1 MVVDLR
7 KAYQYIQDET
17 EKKEP
22 FNQDIIDFKK
32 NEDIPY
38 IISNICRGLDVIDGF
53 KFLDVDM
60 YKPDEVYNPNIVKS
74 LLAKN
79 KSKDYM
85 IYPIEQSRYMII
97 DIHYELSAPNDDGE
111 IETKDCHTKVFYPE
125 LLSGQYFSL
134 KNNRFFPVMQLA
146 NAEFYRS
153 QDAVVLKTMFM
164 PLKIKSSYVK
174 LKDLGKVFGREGFK
188 TRRLEAVLFSK
199 SITVFK
205 YFFAKFGIQETM
217 RRFGLDSHM
226 EFLFEEWKNIDP
238 DDSKYYFRCTKKITL
253 AVDKN
258 WFHADINVN
267 PMLTECVVSVFNKS
281 MIKVDKFYD
290 TNYWYKRLGSEF
302 TTNGNRREAKA
313 KSIILSLERILD
325 DTTKSTLRLDDKY
338 KKDVYTMMQYMIVNY
353 NTIIKVDNHNL
364 ANRRVRVAEYLLYPF
379 TKKLSD
385 SVYRLVNESKV
396 KMQSLENIFSNID
409 EMFIIK
415 RMSTIQLLRY
425 SNNSSS
431 LDLFA
436 STLKA
441 SKSGPQTQ
449 AGSTANQGVL
459 SKTINTSYLGKIDT
473 TATSS
478 GDPGTSATMVPFVEV
493 KDPTNAHQFFFTD
506 KPEFDTEDELEDI
519 QYVEDTN
526 AVMED
531 E

>member
-1 MVVDLR
+1 MVVNT
-7 KAYQYIQDET
+7 KAAFKYIQDET

-32 NEDIPY
+32 NEDVGY

-53 KFLDVDM
+53 KFLDVQI
-60 YKPDEVYNPNIVKS
+60 YKPNEVYSPSMIKK
-74 LLAKN
+74 LLARSKN
-79 KSKDYM
+79 KEYM
-85 IYPIEQSRYMII
+85 TYPIEQSRYMII
-97 DIHYELSAPNDDGE
+97 DIHYELTAPNDDGE
-111 IETKDCHTKVFYPE
+111 LIRKDCHTKVFYPE
-125 LLSGQYFSL
+125 LLSGQYFYL

-174 LKDLGKVFGREGFK
+174 LKDLGKQFGKEGFK

-199 SITVFK
+199 SIAVFK
-205 YFFAKFGIQETM
+205 YFFAKFGITETM
-217 RRFGLDSHM
+217 RRFGLDQYM
-226 EFLFEEWKNIDP
+226 EYIFDEWKNINEDP
-238 DDSKYYFRCTKKITL
+238 NKYYFRLTKKITL
-253 AVDKN
+253 SVDKQ
-258 WFHADINVN
+258 WFHSDINVN

-290 TNYWYKRLGSEF
+290 TEYWYKRLGSEF

-313 KSIILSLERILD
+313 RSIILSLERILD
-325 DTTKSTLRLDDKY
+325 DTTKSTLRVDDKY
-338 KKDVYTMMQYMIVNY
+338 KKDIYTILQYMIVNY
-353 NTIIKVDNHNL
+353 NTVIKVDNHNL

-415 RMSTIQLLRY
+415 RMATIQLLRY
-425 SNNSSS
+425 SNNTSS

-506 KPEFDTEDELEDI
+506 KPEFDTDDELEDI
-519 QYVEDTN
+519 QYVDASEGNLDED
-526 AVMED
+526 
-531 E
+531 